1 MSEITLFKAGN
12 AVIPAYIKN
21 VESKL
26 KDLTFAGASGRT
38 ISIKGGVWRM
48 IVDGKEVAHSEERAI
63 KVVIVGMSEVV
74 GRVHYP
80 GSYEEG
86 VSTPPN
92 CWSADGKTPD
102 PRSEAPQATS
112 CDNCPK
118 NIGGSGQGDTK
129 ACRYIRNL
137 AVVFADDING
147 DIYKLSLPATS
158 LFGAA
163 EGKNMPLDAYRR
175 LLKGNGIPIDCV
187 ITEMRFDTSVANP
200 KVVFSAV
207 ECLEEHEFYICQE
220 KAKSEEAT
228 KAAII
233 EFSAGTKP
241 SKTAQVTAQPVF
253 ETPKTEAP
261 ALPSA
266 FKKAPVVEPA
276 VVVEEVDGQEAQPKR
291 RASKKEAPVVSA
303 PSVSDVLAKWADDDD
318 DQD

>member
-63 KVVIVGMSEVV
+63 NVVIVGMSENI

-92 CWSADGKTPD
+92 CWSADGKAPD

-118 NIGGSGQGDTK
+118 NIGGSGQGDAK

-137 AVVFADDING
+137 AVVLADDING

-175 LLKGNGIPIDCV
+175 FLKGHSLPIDCV
-187 ITEMRFDTSVANP
+187 VTEMRFDTSLC
-200 KVVFSAV
+200 SYRDAV
-207 ECLEEHEFYICQE
+207 
-220 KAKSEEAT
+220 
-228 KAAII
+228 
-233 EFSAGTKP
+233 
-241 SKTAQVTAQPVF
+241 
-253 ETPKTEAP
+253 
-261 ALPSA
+261 
-266 FKKAPVVEPA
+266 
-276 VVVEEVDGQEAQPKR
+276 
-291 RASKKEAPVVSA
+291 
-303 PSVSDVLAKWADDDD
+303 
-318 DQD
+318 